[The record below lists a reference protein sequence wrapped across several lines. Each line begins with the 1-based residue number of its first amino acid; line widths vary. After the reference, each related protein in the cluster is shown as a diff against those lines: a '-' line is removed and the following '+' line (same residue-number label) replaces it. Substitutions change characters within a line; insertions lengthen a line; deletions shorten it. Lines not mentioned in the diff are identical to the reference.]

1 MTVFRGFVPCIS
13 QDTVFF
19 FFLSFVL
26 SSVVTRE
33 WHFLKSINNELK

>member
-19 FFLSFVL
+19 FLSFVL
-26 SSVVTRE
+26 SSVVTGE